1 MLSPSS
7 ASRGEAG
14 APRILA
20 ALEGRAPDAEAKHL
34 PNKRRARP
42 VRWVVLALLLALFA
56 GAATWLVVEDGAVP
70 LMAQAPA
77 SDPQAPGGAA
87 ANQVAPAT
95 NPDLIAR
102 APAAPAADAASAPAT
117 AAIVDETPPAADPN
131 LGRGDREPDGEPT
144 NPLSVLAM
152 TAPAPGVSTPGA
164 SAPGVSTPGAAA
176 PGVSTP
182 GASTPGASTPGAS
195 TPGAST
201 PGASTPGP
209 VAARPVAPGPT
220 RQAAEQ
226 QRKQADNGARQ
237 TKPAKASPS
246 RKPADSDAALL
257 SALMDYGLPP
267 ASPPGTR
274 VYKTDGMFMRVMP
287 GSPLADRLSE
297 CRKLS
302 FLEGEQCRLRTCAG
316 HWGTAPECPTPQA
329 NIEP

>member
-1 MLSPSS
+1 MAEDKEKARPTTSAPSLLSPSS

-102 APAAPAADAASAPAT
+102 APAAPSADAAPAPAT

-152 TAPAPGVSTPGA
+152 TAP
-164 SAPGVSTPGAAA
+164 
-176 PGVSTP
+176 
-182 GASTPGASTPGAS
+182 
-195 TPGAST
+195 T